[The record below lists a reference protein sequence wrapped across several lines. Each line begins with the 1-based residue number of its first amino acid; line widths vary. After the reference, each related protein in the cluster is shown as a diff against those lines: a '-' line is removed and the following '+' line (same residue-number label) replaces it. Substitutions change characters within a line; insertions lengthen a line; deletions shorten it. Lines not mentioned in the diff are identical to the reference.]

1 MAEGAKDWIL
11 VDTEGNSLR
20 FVAAYIDP
28 GTCDEFSLVVMLMGD
43 VVEVGIAHSS
53 ADVESMA
60 VLEAAR
66 DFITLQ
72 LSKGFTLID
81 LRNAFE
87 ENPEYWNSSTGC
99 SFRRKST

>member
-11 VDTEGNSLR
+11 VDTNGHSLR
-20 FVAAYIDP
+20 FIAVYIDP
-28 GTCDEFSLVVMLMGD
+28 GTCDAYSLVVVLMGD
-43 VVEVGIAHSS
+43 SVEVGIAHSS
-53 ADVESMA
+53 ADTESMA